1 MIRRLQLL
9 EPESRFSMRR
19 VAAVGNRIRDSLLR
33 GNKVIPPVLAVL
45 ALLIFTWLAAGA
57 FMGGPGEQG
66 DEEEQVSS
74 QASLAQGPES
84 PENQAPESPTPGVE
98 DRDADSFA
106 KFRSKDPFR
115 DIIPE
120 ARETTG
126 ADDGG
131 DRNGRGGNGEDRDGR
146 SPNGGDRNDEDRGE
160 DFIDQSFP
168 EDSGGRP
175 GDEGGDAGEGADRDA
190 GSGQDG
196 GVGRGGNGGL
206 FDSGGNLAPWGF

>member
-1 MIRRLQLL
+1 
-9 EPESRFSMRR
+9 MRR

-33 GNKVIPPVLAVL
+33 GNKVVPPVLAVL

-57 FMGGPGEQG
+57 FMGGPSEQK
-66 DEEEQVSS
+66 DEEEVSS
-74 QASLAQGPES
+74 QASLAQGPE
-84 PENQAPESPTPGVE
+84 NPESRDSGTPAPGVE

-120 ARETTG
+120 AGETTR
-126 ADDGG
+126 ANDGG
-131 DRNGRGGNGEDRDGR
+131 DRNGRDGNGRDRDGGGR
-146 SPNGGDRNDEDRGE
+146 NGGDRGGEDRGE

-175 GDEGGDAGEGADRDA
+175 GDDGGDVGEGADRDA
-190 GSGQDG
+190 SSGQDG

-206 FDSGGNLAPWGF
+206 FDSGGNLSPWGF

>member
-9 EPESRFSMRR
+9 EPESRLSMRR

-57 FMGGPGEQG
+57 FMGPGEQK
-66 DEEEQVSS
+66 DEEEVSS
-74 QASLAQGPES
+74 QASLAQGPE
-84 PENQAPESPTPGVE
+84 NPESRDSGTPAPGVE

-120 ARETTG
+120 AGETTR
-126 ADDGG
+126 ANNGG
-131 DRNGRGGNGEDRDGR
+131 DRNGRDGNGRDRDGGGRNGGDGEDR
-146 SPNGGDRNDEDRGE
+146 SE

-168 EDSGGRP
+168 EGPGGRP
-175 GDEGGDAGEGADRDA
+175 GDDGGDAGGGVDRDA

-196 GVGRGGNGGL
+196 GVGQGGNGGL
-206 FDSGGNLAPWGF
+206 FDSGGNLSPWGF

>member
-33 GNKVIPPVLAVL
+33 GNKVVPPVLAVL

-66 DEEEQVSS
+66 DEEEVSS
-74 QASLAQGPES
+74 QASLAQGPE
-84 PENQAPESPTPGVE
+84 NPESQDSGTPAPGVE

-120 ARETTG
+120 AGETTR
-126 ADDGG
+126 ANDGG
-131 DRNGRGGNGEDRDGR
+131 DRNGRDGNGRDRDT
-146 SPNGGDRNDEDRGE
+146 GG
-160 DFIDQSFP
+160 
-168 EDSGGRP
+168 
-175 GDEGGDAGEGADRDA
+175 DRDA
-190 GSGQDG
+190 GRDRDDSIGQTFSG
-196 GVGRGGNGGL
+196 GRDSDAGDAAAGQGDTTGGL
-206 FDSGGNLAPWGF
+206 FDSGGNLSPWGF

>member
-9 EPESRFSMRR
+9 EPESRLSMRR
-19 VAAVGNRIRDSLLR
+19 VAAVGYRIRDSLLR

-66 DEEEQVSS
+66 DEEEVSS
-74 QASLAQGPES
+74 QASLAQGPE
-84 PENQAPESPTPGVE
+84 NPESQDSGTPAPGVE

-115 DIIPE
+115 DLIPE
-120 ARETTG
+120 AGETTR
-126 ADDGG
+126 ANDGG
-131 DRNGRGGNGEDRDGR
+131 DRNGRDGNGRDRDGGSR
-146 SPNGGDRNDEDRGE
+146 DGGDRDGEDRGE

-168 EDSGGRP
+168 EDSVGRP
-175 GDEGGDAGEGADRDA
+175 GDDGGDGGEGADRDA
-190 GSGQDG
+190 GSVQEG

-206 FDSGGNLAPWGF
+206 FDSGGNLSPWGF

>member
-57 FMGGPGEQG
+57 FMGGPGEQR
-66 DEEEQVSS
+66 DEEEASS
-74 QASLAQGPES
+74 QASLAQGPE
-84 PENQAPESPTPGVE
+84 NPESRDSGTPAPGVE

-120 ARETTG
+120 AGETTR
-126 ADDGG
+126 ANDGG
-131 DRNGRGGNGEDRDGR
+131 DRNGRDVNGRDRDGGGR
-146 SPNGGDRNDEDRGE
+146 NGGDRDGEDRGE
-160 DFIDQSFP
+160 DFINQSFP

-175 GDEGGDAGEGADRDA
+175 GDDGGDAGEGADRDA

-206 FDSGGNLAPWGF
+206 FDSGGNLSPWGF